1 MDEKKIEI
9 KIVIIKKLTSFAAC
23 ARLTASTFSSY
34 IYSSR
39 PAHLAPLVIYIYR
52 IEYMIE

>member
-34 IYSSR
+34 IYSS
-39 PAHLAPLVIYIYR
+39 
-52 IEYMIE
+52 